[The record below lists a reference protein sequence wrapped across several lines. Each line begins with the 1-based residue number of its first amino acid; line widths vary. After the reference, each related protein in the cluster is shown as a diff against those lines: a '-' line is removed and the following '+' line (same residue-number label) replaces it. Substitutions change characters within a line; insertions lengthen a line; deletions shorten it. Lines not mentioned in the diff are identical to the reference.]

1 MQLPNAFVD
10 MMKPHL
16 GPAWPEFEAS
26 YDRPPSRGVRIDR
39 WSVRADDPSRPP
51 ILHAVLR
58 HLRGQVPW
66 MPFGFYMDEES
77 VLGKTIYHEAGA
89 FYIQEPS
96 AMAVALAVDPQPGER
111 ILDLCAAPG
120 GKSTAIAR
128 LMNNLGHL
136 VANEIHPTRVKILA
150 ENLERMGAAAAVTN
164 ESPGALAKAW
174 PASFHAIL
182 VDAPCSGEGMFRKD
196 PQAAKEWSKDS
207 PIVCATRQKDILSSA
222 VEMLLPGGRL
232 IYSTCTF
239 NPMENEQ
246 IVAWME
252 DELGLV
258 VEELPNLP
266 RWSPGRPDFADGR
279 IALTKTRRLWPHLAE
294 GEGHFVARLRKP
306 GAATSVSDSSLDSG
320 RRARAGR
327 ERRGEGRSVGLRG
340 TGFKDWQNWLAEI
353 CKRPDPS
360 IETPILHKDI
370 YFSDELLGLSVDGIR
385 VLRPGTPLAKREGN
399 RIEPLHGL
407 ALRSSPNR
415 FFNVKPLDEQA
426 AIRYMAGDALAN
438 DDGLRGFV
446 ALEHAGLC
454 LGFAKAVPGRV
465 NNLYPKGWRKQ
476 GLISLST

>member
-1 MQLPNAFVD
+1 
-10 MMKPHL
+10 MMKPLL
-16 GPAWPEFEAS
+16 GTAWPEFEAS
-26 YDRPPSRGVRIDR
+26 YDRTPQRGVRIDR

-51 ILHAVLR
+51 ILQAVSR
-58 HLRGQVPW
+58 HLQGQVPW

-77 VLGKTIYHEAGA
+77 VLGKTVYHEAGA

-96 AMAVALAVDPQPGER
+96 AMAVALAVDPKPGER
-111 ILDLCAAPG
+111 VLDLCAAPG

-128 LMNNLGHL
+128 LMNNLGRL

-174 PASFHAIL
+174 PASFDAIL

-196 PQAAKEWSKDS
+196 PEAAREWSQDA
-207 PIVCATRQKDILSSA
+207 PAACAARQKDILRSA
-222 VEMLLPGGRL
+222 VKMLLPGGRL

-258 VEELPNLP
+258 VEELPNWPL
-266 RWSPGRPDFADGR
+266 WSPGRPDFADGR
-279 IALTKTRRLWPHLAE
+279 IALSKTRRLWPHLAE

-306 GAATSVSDSSLDSG
+306 ESATANAYASLDGG
-320 RRARAGR
+320 RPSRSGR
-327 ERRGEGRSVGLRG
+327 ERRGEGRSVGGARG
-340 TGFKDWQNWLAEI
+340 TGTKDWQNWLAEVYE
-353 CKRPDPS
+353 CPDNALK
-360 IETPILHKDI
+360 TPILHKDI
-370 YFSDELLGLSVDGIR
+370 YFSDELAGLAVDGIR
-385 VLRPGTPLAKREGN
+385 VLRPGTPLARREGN

-407 ALRSSPNR
+407 ALRGLPKH

-438 DDGLRGFV
+438 DEGLRGYV
-446 ALEHAGLC
+446 AMEHAGLC
-454 LGFAKAVPGRV
+454 LGFAKAVTGRV